1 MYAGLEILT
10 AQPALPG
17 SVPHHL
23 IGFLSPAEPFD
34 AARFASLAGSL
45 IPEIQARG
53 KTPIL
58 TGGSGLYLKA
68 LTHGLADA
76 PAPDPALRAE
86 LSALPDDELRRRL
99 GTADPKARELVDFQN
114 PRRVLRALEIHLL
127 TGRTVAESRQSW
139 ASKETPGF
147 RGLLLH
153 RDREELDTRIA
164 ANVDAM
170 FARGV
175 VAEVAALGDP
185 KFSPSAF
192 NVQWSSA
199 SLQLP
204 PGNTCE
210 MPDPSRALSRGCS
223 EVSVQSPGPTAFH
236 AIGLREIQALLRGE
250 MTEPECRAAIILA
263 TRRYAKRQLTWFRN
277 QFNFSVLDLTG
288 RRPEQALSSALN
300 LLGDAHP

>member
-1 MYAGLEILT
+1 MYAGLGILT

-17 SVPHHL
+17 PVPHHL
-23 IGFLSPAEPFD
+23 IGFLPPAEPFD

-53 KTPIL
+53 KTPIV

-76 PAPDPALRAE
+76 PPPDPALRDE
-86 LSALPDDELRRRL
+86 LSALPAEELRRRL
-99 GTADPKARELVDFQN
+99 DAADPAARALVDFQN

-139 ASKETPGF
+139 ASKDTPGF

-153 RDREELDTRIA
+153 RDREELDARIA

-175 VAEVAALGDP
+175 VAEVAALSGP
-185 KFSPSAF
+185 KSPTSAP
-192 NVQWSSA
+192 A
-199 SLQLP
+199 
-204 PGNTCE
+204 
-210 MPDPSRALSRGCS
+210 PSQSGFDL
-223 EVSVQSPGPTAFH
+223 QSPGPTASH
-236 AIGLREIQALLRGE
+236 AIGLREIQSLLRGE
-250 MTEPECRAAIILA
+250 ITEPACRAAIILA

-288 RRPEQALSSALN
+288 LRHHEALSSALT
-300 LLGDAHP
+300 LLGAAHH